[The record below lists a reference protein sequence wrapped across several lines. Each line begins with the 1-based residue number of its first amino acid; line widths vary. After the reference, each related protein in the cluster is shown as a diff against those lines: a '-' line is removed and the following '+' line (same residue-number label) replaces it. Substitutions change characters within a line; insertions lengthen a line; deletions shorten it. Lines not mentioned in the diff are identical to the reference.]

1 MKEIIF
7 DESFSLKQNEN
18 GLFDRIELE
27 IAASMLLGFHLVER
41 TERGDVIMTNGQGKF
56 FLTKEDSPSMEL
68 IDQLG
73 TEYNAEYLAPMNS
86 KSLCQQLMKVFPMLI
101 SSQVA
106 NMGELVARWIVES
119 NTVFGAGNPEMGIRT
134 GRDSWVVTASE
145 NICEAIVLNALR
157 QAGCMRQAAIHFT
170 KGIDSASLIW
180 VTPETAAFIQNNPQ
194 LSASTVFVPAFDRY
208 ALTGVPPEELESE
221 LATAKL
227 EWQVAITRFYKAQ
240 GQKPPKELFESEH
253 AEQPQPQQEP
263 QPESQAEPQPE
274 QETAE

>member
-7 DESFSLKQNEN
+7 NESFSLKHNEN

-27 IAASMLLGFHLVER
+27 IAASLLLGFHLLER

-68 IDQLG
+68 LDQLN
-73 TEYNAEYLAPMNS
+73 TEYSAEYLAPMNS
-86 KSLCQQLMKVFPMLI
+86 KSLCQQLMKVFPMFI

-119 NTVFGAGNPEMGIRT
+119 NTVFGAGNPEMGIHT

-157 QAGCMRQAAIHFT
+157 QAGCMRQAAIYFP
-170 KGIDSASLIW
+170 KAIDSASLIW
-180 VTPETAAFIQNNPQ
+180 VTPETASVIQQNPQ

-221 LATAKL
+221 IATAKL

-240 GQKPPKELFESEH
+240 GQKPPKELFESER
-253 AEQPQPQQEP
+253 AEQPQQEP